1 MPSILNDTVELRHLR
16 YLRAVAEAGGFT
28 RAAAEIG
35 LTQPTLSQQ
44 IAQLERGLGVELL
57 SRSRPVCRLTPAGAM
72 VLQYARR
79 ILGDMDALK
88 KSLDDLSGLKRGSL
102 TVAALP
108 ALAQRLFPLALPRF
122 HQAHPDIRVTV
133 LEMTVDEMARALASG
148 LIEVGIGCLGTSL
161 GLKGD
166 LLFSEELVAVVA
178 KDDALAEKAS
188 VSVAELALR
197 PVIVPPPGYGTRT
210 LLMNAW
216 SKTRRPPIFSLEVGA
231 VESALQAVCG
241 GGGPA
246 ILPASALW
254 GLHSE
259 EWTIR
264 RITRPTMR
272 RQIGFL
278 VAQGASQRPAVRAL
292 LPMIREVVREL
303 GEVATA

>member
-1 MPSILNDTVELRHLR
+1 MPSILNDSVELRHLR

-57 SRSRPVCRLTPAGAM
+57 TRSRRECRLTPAGEM

-79 ILGDMDALK
+79 VLGDMDALK
-88 KSLDDLSGLKRGSL
+88 RSLDDLSGLKRGSL

-108 ALAQRLFPLALPRF
+108 ALAQRLLPLALPRF
-122 HQAHPDIRVTV
+122 HQAHPEIRVTV
-133 LEMTVDEMARALASG
+133 LEMTVDEMARALANGS
-148 LIEVGIGCLGTSL
+148 IEVGIGCLGTSL

-166 LLFSEELVAVVA
+166 LLFSEELVAVLA
-178 KDDALAEKAS
+178 IDDPLAVRSS
-188 VSVAELALR
+188 VTVAELAQR
-197 PVIVPPPGYGTRT
+197 PVVVPPPGYGTRT
-210 LLMNAW
+210 LIMNAW
-216 SKTRRPPIFSLEVGA
+216 AKTRRPPVFSLEVGA
-231 VESALQAVCG
+231 VESALHAVSG

-254 GLHSE
+254 GLQPDR
-259 EWTIR
+259 WLTR

-272 RQIGFL
+272 RQIGLL
-278 VAQGASQRPAVRAL
+278 VAQGGSPRPAVQAL
-292 LPMIREVVREL
+292 LPMIRQAIGEL
-303 GEVATA
+303 GGDAGV